1 MNKELYVNDREMWY
15 FIPLQLKVKFDFRL
29 VFIRFLDLRGNLGNA
44 KKTHLFNL
52 SSYRLTVE
60 IRLFQSNLI
69 CNQLSTKRKSCP
81 SHCIRKQQ
89 GEKYLL
95 PLMIP
100 ILYLITCYIYLNTSK
115 AKFTIDRPKA
125 QIKMTLRLMK
135 LLLSQLIQVKML
147 AMSYLL
153 LTGSDYTST
162 FFGRTKCTF

>member
-1 MNKELYVNDREMWY
+1 MLMIGRCGISYPYSSKSNLILDQCLFGFWICAEISGM
-15 FIPLQLKVKFDFRL
+15 LKKP
-29 VFIRFLDLRGNLGNA
+29 
-44 KKTHLFNL
+44 HLFNL

-69 CNQLSTKRKSCP
+69 CNQLPIKPKSCP

-95 PLMIP
+95 SLMIP
-100 ILYLITCYIYLNTSK
+100 ILYLITYYIYLNTSK
-115 AKFTIDRPKA
+115 AKSTIDRPKA